1 MSQAITETVVLLLR
15 EGVELDSATSGS
27 DADKSP
33 GAQVFSELINTV
45 KAQPG
50 CLSQFWVI
58 KPPSISRKVL
68 MFSGSPS

>member
-15 EGVELDSATSGS
+15 EGVELDSASSGS
-27 DADKSP
+27 DADRSP

-58 KPPSISRKVL
+58 
-68 MFSGSPS
+68 